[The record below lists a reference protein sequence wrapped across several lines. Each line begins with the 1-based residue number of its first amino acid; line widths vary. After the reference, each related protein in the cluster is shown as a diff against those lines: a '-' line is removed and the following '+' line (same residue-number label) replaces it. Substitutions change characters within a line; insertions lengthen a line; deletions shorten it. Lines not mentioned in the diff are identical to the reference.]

1 MIFCNKYILLNEVP
15 SQLVSMGSVG
25 KNVDRS
31 WRAEGAVDVSVD
43 FRGVWRDAEEGS
55 DEQVDSR
62 GKRRPEM

>member
-1 MIFCNKYILLNEVP
+1 
-15 SQLVSMGSVG
+15 MGSVG

-62 GKRRPEM
+62 GKRRPEMS